1 MKIAL
6 VLYQYSDSRGGV
18 ERYVSDLS
26 KGLLANGHEVHIFA
40 HQVDEVPQGL
50 SKNRLIF
57 HPVPVFLRGYT
68 PFRLISFAQ
77 NSSKMLTKERF
88 DIIQGFGRTYYQDV
102 YRFGSGCHWEYLKQ
116 THSSMKYIYG
126 RMLQKLNPRNKII
139 LHLEKKAFRK
149 GHYKKIVCISKRV
162 KQEVQDYYNVPED
175 DLDVIY
181 NGIDTERFNPRNKNK
196 FRESIRQSLKIKTYE
211 IVILFVGSG
220 FLRKGLRYAI
230 ESLVFLPKELPIR
243 LLVMGKGNIKAYQ
256 KLATKWRV
264 NDKLIYGGTSSNI
277 EQYYAASDIFLLPT
291 LYEAF
296 GTAYLEAMAT
306 GLPALVS
313 QRAGA
318 AEVITNMVDAFV
330 LDDPTNAS
338 EIAQKL
344 SLLQDETLRTNM
356 GRAAYFTAL
365 KYPFQKNLARTLQI
379 YANIHDV

>member
-6 VLYQYSDSRGGV
+6 VIYQYSDSKGGV
-18 ERYVSDLS
+18 ERYVSDLI
-26 KGLLANGHEVHIFA
+26 KGLLHNEHEVHVFA
-40 HQVDEVPQGL
+40 HRFDQISDSKFNERLFFHQVSVSLDSYAPL
-50 SKNRLIF
+50 RL
-57 HPVPVFLRGYT
+57 L
-68 PFRLISFAQ
+68 SFARQ
-77 NSSKMLTKERF
+77 SLKMLRNEKF
-88 DIIQGFGRTYYQDV
+88 DIIQGFGRTYYHDV

-116 THSSMKYIYG
+116 THSSMKNIYG
-126 RMLQKLNPRNKII
+126 RMFQKLNPRNQTI
-139 LHLEKKAFRK
+139 LYLEKKAFRK
-149 GHYKKIVCISKRV
+149 ENYKKIVCISKRV
-162 KQEVQDYYNVPED
+162 KQEVQNYYNVPGN
-175 DLDVIY
+175 DLDVVY
-181 NGIDTERFNPRNKNK
+181 NGIDTKRFTPKNKNK
-196 FRESIRQSLKIKTYE
+196 FREIIRQTLKIKTNE
-211 IVILFVGSG
+211 IVVLFVGSG

-230 ESLVFLPKELPIR
+230 ESLVFVPKELPIR

-256 KLATKWRV
+256 KLAAKWRV
-264 NDKLIYGGTSSNI
+264 NDKIIYGGTSSNI

-318 AEVITNMVDAFV
+318 AEIITNRVDAFMIN
-330 LDDPTNAS
+330 DPTNAS

-365 KYPFQKNLARTLQI
+365 RYPFQKNLSRTLQI
-379 YANIHDV
+379 YSDIHNV